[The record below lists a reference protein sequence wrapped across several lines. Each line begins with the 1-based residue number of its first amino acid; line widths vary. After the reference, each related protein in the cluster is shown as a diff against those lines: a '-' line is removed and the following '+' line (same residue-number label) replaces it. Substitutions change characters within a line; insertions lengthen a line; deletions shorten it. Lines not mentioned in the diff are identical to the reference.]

1 MLQANFSGMR
11 WHCHRAFSFAWLAKS
26 VVSTAVAVV
35 LSLVLALF
43 VVVRRKKKTVD
54 RRAVTVRCTRRHKN
68 NRLAPLPFF
77 SSFLFTRIVG
87 KHWLAAVKHKN
98 LPSIPVHR
106 LCFGPAHP
114 AKISCVCQQKCQLC
128 HAFVMVMCC
137 TTFTGISHV

>member
-1 MLQANFSGMR
+1 MECGGTVIG
-11 WHCHRAFSFAWLAKS
+11 H
-26 VVSTAVAVV
+26 
-35 LSLVLALF
+35 LVLRGWQNPLF
-43 VVVRRKKKTVD
+43 LPQLLLCYLWCLLYLLSCEEKKKTVD